1 MTPTSPTT
9 DRSTHIGEGA
19 RSHADTLRRRLLVC
33 APPTLLVLALSMV
46 PAWQFTGWQW
56 VVALMSVPVVT
67 WGAWPFHR
75 AAFAAGRHGSTTM
88 DTLVSLGVTASTL
101 WSWWALLF
109 GGAGELGMR
118 MSMTVLPRAA
128 SHHAEIYFEGACTIT
143 AFLLLGRWMEARARY
158 RAGDALRSLL
168 ELGAKNANRVTIDPV
183 TRDRRIE
190 VVPAS
195 DLVAGDL
202 FLVRPGDKV
211 ATDGEIVDGASALDA
226 SLVTGESLPVDVGV
240 GDLVTGATINTW
252 GTLTVRA
259 TRVGENTT
267 LAQIGRMVVE
277 AQAGKAPVQRLADAI
292 SSVFVPIVIAIA
304 VATLIGWM
312 IAGASPQAAFTAG
325 VAVLVVACPCALGLA
340 TPTALL
346 VGSGRASRLGI
357 VIKSSQILEQIRT
370 IDTMVLD
377 KTGTVTTG
385 RMELESVIACDDL
398 PEDVVLAIA
407 AGVET
412 WSEHPVAQAI
422 IAGAERR
429 GVTADATTAFTNHM
443 GLGASALVGKS
454 AGRAQLALV
463 GRASWL
469 ESHRVPIPDDVRRA
483 LAQAR
488 DTGASPVIAAVV
500 DSWSEDV
507 DYSSGAADGST
518 PAPMIPLDAT
528 SLPLATLTMDV
539 QGMTCASCVRRV
551 ERKLSKLDGVSA
563 TVNLATE
570 SAAITLTKPLTNEE
584 LEAVVD
590 AAGYRGRVVARTD
603 ADGAGTAG
611 DLDAESSE
619 RPSSERILPDALEG
633 ARIIGVL
640 IVRDQVK
647 DSSPEAIAQLRDLDI
662 EPILLTGDNESAARF
677 AADRVGIT
685 RIIADV
691 MPDEKRTVIADLQ
704 AQGRIVAMVGDGVN
718 DAAALAQAGMN
729 GLGIAMGTGTDV
741 AIEAADITLVNSE
754 LTSAATAIRV
764 SRKIL
769 RIIKQN
775 LFWAFAYNVAMIPLA
790 MAGLLNPML
799 ASAAMAFS
807 SVFVV
812 TNSLRLRSAH

>member
-1 MTPTSPTT
+1 
-9 DRSTHIGEGA
+9 
-19 RSHADTLRRRLLVC
+19 
-33 APPTLLVLALSMV
+33 MV

-56 VVALMSVPVVT
+56 VVAFASIPVVT

-75 AAFAAGRHGSTTM
+75 AAFKAGRHGSTTM

-109 GGAGELGMR
+109 AGAGELGMR

-143 AFLLLGRWMEARARY
+143 VFLLLGRWMEARARY

-168 ELGAKNANRVTIDPV
+168 ELGAKNANRVSIDPA
-183 TRDRRIE
+183 TGDRRIE

-195 DLVAGDL
+195 ELVAGDL

-211 ATDGEIVDGASALDA
+211 ATDGEVIDGASALDA

-240 GDLVTGATINTW
+240 GDSVTGATINTW

-259 TRVGENTT
+259 TRVGADTT
-267 LAQIGRMVVE
+267 LAQIGRMVTE

-304 VATLIGWM
+304 AATLVGWL
-312 IAGASPQAAFTAG
+312 IAGASLQAAFTAG
-325 VAVLVVACPCALGLA
+325 VSVLVVACPCALGLA

-346 VGSGRASRLGI
+346 VGSSRASRLGI
-357 VIKSSQILEQIRT
+357 VIKSAQILEQTRT

-385 RMELESVIACDDL
+385 RMELESVIACDDS

-407 AGVET
+407 AGVESG
-412 WSEHPVAQAI
+412 SEHPIARAI

-429 GVTADATTAFTNHM
+429 GVAASAATAFTNYM
-443 GLGASALVGKS
+443 GLGASALVGDA
-454 AGRAQLALV
+454 AGGARLALV

-469 ESHRVPIPDDVRRA
+469 ESHQVPIPEDARRA
-483 LAQAR
+483 LTRAQ
-488 DTGASPVIAAVV
+488 DTGASPVIVAVV
-500 DSWSEDV
+500 DSWTHDACDLSDT
-507 DYSSGAADGST
+507 ADGST
-518 PAPMIPLDAT
+518 PAPMISLDSAA
-528 SLPLATLTMDV
+528 LPLATLTMDV

-603 ADGAGTAG
+603 ADEADSGGDVDAGSYA
-611 DLDAESSE
+611 
-619 RPSSERILPDALEG
+619 PSAERILPAVLDG
-633 ARIIGVL
+633 TRILGVL
-640 IVRDQVK
+640 VVRDQVK
-647 DSSPEAIAQLRDLDI
+647 DSSAEAIAQLRDLDI

-677 AADRVGIT
+677 AADQVGIT
-685 RIIADV
+685 RIIAEV

-704 AQGRIVAMVGDGVN
+704 AQDRTVAMVGDGVN

-729 GLGIAMGTGTDV
+729 GLGIAMGTGTDA
-741 AIEAADITLVNSE
+741 AIEAADITLVNSQ

-764 SRKIL
+764 SRRTL